1 MSHSFLAIRVLRSVP
16 ARLWLSSFLLLLG
29 CVWLIP
35 HGDFRQAESFPDFC
49 IGIGLMSAGFVLSW
63 GLRSIPG
70 VWFWGMTI
78 LARILLLPMYPG
90 DDVWR
95 YLWEGYIQTLGFSPY
110 HFAPNAIELIPYRT
124 EWWSQ
129 INHLDVSAIYPPIA
143 QLGFRVLAFISPTVL
158 LFKLAFVF
166 ADLSICWLLSRQFG
180 NCSTLLYAWNPLILY
195 SFAGAAH
202 YDSWFMLPLVAAWLM
217 GHRMESSGQLG
228 KVKPEVEQPNADR
241 LWMGSAFLVGISI
254 AIKWMS
260 LPVLGFLSWQAWKR
274 GGVKRVGW
282 VILCGGLPL
291 VLSVLPFCQV
301 NACPLIPT
309 DSVFVSY
316 GRSAEFVPHILGLLW
331 QPSKQVNWIYAV
343 PLGLSTL
350 WLLWRSQ
357 RFVHFAEGYLVTLL
371 ILSPIIHAWYFTWII
386 PFATVTNNLG
396 IRFVSVS
403 AFVYFVLPH
412 RLSLGNSDWFLS
424 SSERLILWLPFLL
437 GWLWSVLQQRSGKQ

>member
-35 HGDFRQAESFPDFC
+35 HGDFRQAESFPVFC
-49 IGIGLMSAGFVLSW
+49 IGIGLMSAGFLLSW

-70 VWFWGMTI
+70 IWFWGVTI

-143 QLGFRVLAFISPTVL
+143 QLGFRTLAFISPTVL
-158 LFKLAFVF
+158 LFKLAFIF

-180 NCSTLLYAWNPLILY
+180 NRSTLLYAWNPLILY
-195 SFAGAAH
+195 SFAGADH

-217 GHRMESSGQLG
+217 GYRMESSGQLG

-282 VILCGGLPL
+282 VI
-291 VLSVLPFCQV
+291 
-301 NACPLIPT
+301 
-309 DSVFVSY
+309 
-316 GRSAEFVPHILGLLW
+316 
-331 QPSKQVNWIYAV
+331 
-343 PLGLSTL
+343 
-350 WLLWRSQ
+350 
-357 RFVHFAEGYLVTLL
+357 
-371 ILSPIIHAWYFTWII
+371 
-386 PFATVTNNLG
+386 
-396 IRFVSVS
+396 
-403 AFVYFVLPH
+403 
-412 RLSLGNSDWFLS
+412 
-424 SSERLILWLPFLL
+424 
-437 GWLWSVLQQRSGKQ
+437 